1 MPTTRAT
8 RLGGILAI
16 ALAAPLLGGCAQT
29 FDASSLGVPATMASG
44 AGETPTGQAF
54 KVSTHTVHAF
64 WGLVT
69 LKQATL
75 DRALAGQLVGGD
87 AVAQVRIK
95 TKTRWLDLL
104 FTVVTAGVIAPRTVT
119 YEGIIVGR

>member
-1 MPTTRAT
+1 MAT
-8 RLGGILAI
+8 SRSTPLRT
-16 ALAAPLLGGCAQT
+16 ALAVGLAASLLGGCAQS
-29 FDASSLGVPATMASG
+29 FDATSLGVPATMASA
-44 AGETPTGQAF
+44 AGETPAGQVF

>member
-1 MPTTRAT
+1 MTARRIARAW
-8 RLGGILAI
+8 LLIGLA
-16 ALAAPLLGGCAQT
+16 LTGCAQT
-29 FDASSLGVPATMASG
+29 FDATNLGVPATLASE
-44 AGETPTGQAF
+44 AGVTPTGQPF
-54 KVSTHTVHAF
+54 KVGAHTVHGL

-69 LKQATL
+69 MKQARL

-95 TKTRWLDLL
+95 TKTSFWDLL
-104 FTVVTAGVIAPRTVT
+104 VTVLTVGVIAPRSVT